1 MFTPSQAT
9 FVESIT
15 IERPVRSYVLR
26 GGRLT
31 PGQRRA
37 LDSLWSR
44 FGLDAH
50 TRLDWG
56 AVFGRQAPRLA
67 EVGFGDGQALLAL
80 AEAHPERDY
89 IGIDVHP
96 PGVGRLLAGL
106 QARQLRNVRVFRA
119 DAVAVF
125 EQCIPDDTLEG
136 ICVWF
141 PDPWPKK
148 RHHKR
153 RLIQPSFVSLVS
165 PKLVSGGRLHL
176 ATDWMD
182 YAQQMLKVLEAQEDL
197 VNLAGPRGFSPECGE
212 RPMTRFAQRGER
224 LGHSVWD
231 LIFEKR

>member
-1 MFTPSQAT
+1 M
-9 FVESIT
+9 ESVT
-15 IERPVRSYVLR
+15 IERPLRSYVLR

-50 TRLDWG
+50 TRLDWE
-56 AVFGRQAPRLA
+56 AVFGRRAPRLA
-67 EVGFGDGQALLAL
+67 EVGFGDGQALLDL

-96 PGVGRLLAGL
+96 PGVGRVLAGL
-106 QARQLRNVRVFRA
+106 QARELCNVRVFRA

-125 EQCIPDDTLEG
+125 EQCIPDNSLEG

-153 RLIQPSFVSLVS
+153 RLIQPSFMSLVS
-165 PKLVSGGRLHL
+165 PKLVTGGRLHL

-182 YAQQMLKVLEAQEDL
+182 YAQQMLEVLEAQPEL
-197 VNLAGPRGFSPECGE
+197 FNLAGHGGFFEGSGE
-212 RPMTRFAQRGER
+212 RPETRFARRGER

>member
-1 MFTPSQAT
+1 MASVT
-9 FVESIT
+9 V
-15 IERPVRSYVLR
+15 ERPVRSYVLR

-31 PGQRRA
+31 RGQRRA
-37 LDSLWSR
+37 LDSLWFR

-50 TRLDWG
+50 TRLDWE
-56 AVFGRQAPRLA
+56 AVFGRQAPHFA

-89 IGIDVHP
+89 IGIDVHS

-106 QARQLRNVRVFRA
+106 QARGLRNVRVFRA
-119 DAVAVF
+119 DAVDVF
-125 EQCIPDDTLEG
+125 ERSVPDNSLEG

-153 RLIQPSFVSLVS
+153 RLIQPSFVSLMT
-165 PKLVSGGRLHL
+165 PKLMAGGRLHL

-182 YAQQMLKVLEAQEDL
+182 YAHQMLKVLEAQEGL
-197 VNLAGPRGFSPECGE
+197 VNLAGHGHFSTGIGE
-212 RPMTRFAQRGER
+212 RPATRFARRGER
-224 LGHSVWD
+224 LGHRVWD

>member
-1 MFTPSQAT
+1 MEFVT
-9 FVESIT
+9 FD
-15 IERPVRSYVLR
+15 RPVRSYVLR

-31 PGQRRA
+31 RGQRRA

-50 TRLDWG
+50 ARVG
-56 AVFGRQAPRLA
+56 REVVFGRRAPCVV

-89 IGIDVHP
+89 IGIDVHT
-96 PGVGRLLAGL
+96 PGVGRVLAGL
-106 QARQLRNVRVFRA
+106 QEKGLSNVRIFRA
-119 DAVAVF
+119 DAVDVF
-125 EQCIPDDTLEG
+125 RRCIADNSLHE
-136 ICVWF
+136 IYIWF

-153 RLIQPSFVSLVS
+153 RLIQPSFVSLVAS
-165 PKLVSGGRLHL
+165 KLMARGRLHL

-182 YAQQMLKVLEAQEDL
+182 YALQMLEVLEAQPEL
-197 VNLAGPRGFSPECGE
+197 FNLTGHGGFYAGSGE
-212 RPMTRFAQRGER
+212 RPETRFARRGAR
-224 LGHSVWD
+224 LGHNVWD

>member
-1 MFTPSQAT
+1 MLTPSQAT
-9 FVESIT
+9 FVESVT
-15 IERPVRSYVLR
+15 IDRPVRSYVLR

-50 TRLDWG
+50 TRLDWE
-56 AVFGRQAPRLA
+56 AVFGRRAPRLA
-67 EVGFGDGQALLAL
+67 EVGFGDGQALLDL
-80 AEAHPERDY
+80 AEAHPDRDY

-96 PGVGRLLAGL
+96 PGVGRVLAGL
-106 QARQLRNVRVFRA
+106 QARELRNVRIFRA

-125 EQCIPDDTLEG
+125 EQCIPDNSLEG
-136 ICVWF
+136 LCVWF

-197 VNLAGPRGFSPECGE
+197 VNLAGHGCFSPGCGE
-212 RPMTRFAQRGER
+212 RPRTRFAQRGER